1 MKKKEINLK
10 QLKKLN
16 YKSKKIKEELAC
28 NLINN
33 LKKGINSFPGIE
45 GYDKTVI
52 PDIERAILSGHD
64 INFLGLRGQAKTKI
78 ARILVNL
85 LDEWIPIINGNELND
100 DPLNPISVEGKNCI
114 EKFAFFNP
122 RFLKIDIIEFC
133 NFLAIFFLLL
143 DWIINK
149 EFKSH
154 SNFFK

>member
-33 LKKGINSFPGIE
+33 LKKGVNSFPGIE

-85 LDEWIPIINGNELND
+85 LDEWIPVIKGNELND
-100 DPLNPISVEGKNCI
+100 DPLNPISVEGKNYI
-114 EKFAFFNP
+114 EK
-122 RFLKIDIIEFC
+122 
-133 NFLAIFFLLL
+133 
-143 DWIINK
+143 
-149 EFKSH
+149 
-154 SNFFK
+154 